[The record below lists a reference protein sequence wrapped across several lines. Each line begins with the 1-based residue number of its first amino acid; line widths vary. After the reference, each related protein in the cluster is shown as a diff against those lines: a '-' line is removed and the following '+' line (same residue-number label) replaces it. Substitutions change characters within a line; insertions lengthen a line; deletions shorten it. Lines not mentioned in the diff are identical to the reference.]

1 LIRNYLLITLTK
13 TRIEKIFMN
22 FLLLIVDLIVNNW
35 IEFVSDWIVLN
46 YSNVIFFMAL
56 EVIILNIIEM
66 L

>member
-1 LIRNYLLITLTK
+1 MIRNYLLITLTK